1 MTDHRDPLGTTM
13 GRQEAGAGRAGSYVG
28 PTADRST
35 LTDTVRLRVRY
46 DENDQM
52 GITYHARYLDWFVIG
67 RTELLRSIGLPYAR
81 LEREGLLLPVLE
93 VTCRYHSSTR
103 YDDVVQLQTTL
114 TQVKRTRVTF
124 CYEVR
129 LLAED
134 KPDEN
139 ESALVTTG
147 ETKHAFVAADHRPID
162 VRRHYPEV
170 WRRLAPLAAVL
181 EGQRAAADAGR

>member
-1 MTDHRDPLGTTM
+1 MTDHRDPLETTM
-13 GRQEAGAGRAGSYVG
+13 VRQEAGAGRAGSHAG
-28 PTADRST
+28 PTAARLA
-35 LTDTVRLRVRY
+35 LTDSVRLRVRY

-114 TQVKRTRVTF
+114 TQVQRTRVAF

-134 KPDEN
+134 EPEN

-147 ETKHAFVAADHRPID
+147 ETKHAFVAADHHPID

-170 WRRLAPLAAVL
+170 WRRLAPLAAAL
-181 EGQRAAADAGR
+181 EEQRAAADAGR